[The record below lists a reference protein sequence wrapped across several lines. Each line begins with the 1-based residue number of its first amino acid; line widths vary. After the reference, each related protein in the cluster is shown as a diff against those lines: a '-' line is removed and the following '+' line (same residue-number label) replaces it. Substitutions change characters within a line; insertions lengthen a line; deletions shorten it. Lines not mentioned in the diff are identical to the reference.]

1 MLLPYPT
8 CLGSLTHSSVP
19 YIKATAKM
27 LPFHL
32 SVVCV
37 FVPALITA
45 ARATLNPFILDF
57 STYPQCN
64 YPTRLHCRC
73 SDHIIPLSQLI
84 LNSVSPSDFT
94 YFMVV
99 SFAEPNHQITDCK
112 SLSYFAHL
120 YEVPS
125 FMLHPAAFQS
135 LFKVF
140 SNFVHKL
147 LQSYPKIHTVA
158 Q

>member
-1 MLLPYPT
+1 
-8 CLGSLTHSSVP
+8 
-19 YIKATAKM
+19 M

-32 SVVCV
+32 QVVCV

-57 STYPQCN
+57 PTYPQCN
-64 YPTRLHCRC
+64 YPTCLHCRC

-112 SLSYFAHL
+112 SLSYFARL
-120 YEVPS
+120 YKAPS
-125 FMLHPAAFQS
+125 FTLRPAAFQS
-135 LFKVF
+135 LFKF
-140 SNFVHKL
+140 CKPTPSKL
-147 LQSYPKIHTVA
+147 SQNSYCSPNSRNKRKSHN
-158 Q
+158 